1 MVSGGGNA
9 RGSAS
14 RISGK
19 SKKGAQRW
27 NEKEREVSSTDSAG
41 RPRRWGVSGRRH
53 WHRLLGARVAAA
65 GPRAIAA
72 GRQAARRGLERAC
85 ATDDCRR
92 AHGASAA
99 RGSQTLVSI
108 LAALSA
114 TYTDL
119 TNLDECGT
127 DDGGGGVGGTL
138 NRPDAEVVPHWLRHR
153 RAGAPKADADAGG
166 GGRPDPPPPTAS
178 TRSSPRRCGGRVP
191 RARIVLFGY
200 SLGAA
205 AAADE
210 TLPGRAG
217 EPGAVIVSGGRTP
230 RPAWVVAA
238 AAAAGGRVIVRRG
251 RLDVLAPFRTAARL
265 RDLLAAAGAAVT
277 LEADTWAGHFLQ
289 RARGGRGG
297 RGGTPRHRAAG
308 VRRARQRRRWGGR
321 SGGGG
326 EKGRGVSCTGDEGGG
341 CVGGWCS
348 PRGA

>member
-1 MVSGGGNA
+1 MAPSISPGRCRELIRAIQREESGGGGRTRRGAGEPSGPVMVSGGGNA

-138 NRPDAEVVPHWLRHR
+138 NRPDA
-153 RAGAPKADADAGG
+153 
-166 GGRPDPPPPTAS
+166 
-178 TRSSPRRCGGRVP
+178 
-191 RARIVLFGY
+191 
-200 SLGAA
+200 GAA
-205 AAADE
+205 
-210 TLPGRAG
+210 
-217 EPGAVIVSGGRTP
+217 
-230 RPAWVVAA
+230 RPAAVVTLHGL
-238 AAAAGGRVIVRRG
+238 GGSGPNSRCRATRRRG
-251 RLDVLAPFRTAARL
+251 RVDARL
-265 RDLLAAAGAAVT
+265 
-277 LEADTWAGHFLQ
+277 H
-289 RARGGRGG
+289 
-297 RGGTPRHRAAG
+297 
-308 VRRARQRRRWGGR
+308 
-321 SGGGG
+321 
-326 EKGRGVSCTGDEGGG
+326 
-341 CVGGWCS
+341 VGG
-348 PRGA
+348 